1 MTVGAI
7 IVAAGSGERLGAGLP
22 KALVDLHG
30 RPMVDW
36 SLSTFAG
43 HPQVA
48 AIVVVAPPDAV
59 AVLTAGAAGRALV
72 VPGGASRQ
80 DSVKAGLSALPADV
94 SHVLVHDAARPL
106 VPPSVISTVIAALR
120 AGLDAV
126 IPVLPVI
133 DTIKRVDAHGVVQAT
148 VDRASLRTVQTP
160 QGFRR
165 DVLVAAHRS
174 GQARSLTAITDD
186 AGLVEA
192 IGRAVQTVPGSELAF
207 KITTPHDLQL
217 AYRLAGPWAY
227 GGDPNAESPDAGQPT
242 TGGAH

>member
-1 MTVGAI
+1 MTIGAI
-7 IVAAGSGERLGAGLP
+7 IVAAGSGERLGAGRS

-30 RPMVDW
+30 RPIVDW
-36 SLSTFAG
+36 SLSTFAD
-43 HPQVA
+43 HPGVEV
-48 AIVVVAPPDAV
+48 IVVVAPSDAV
-59 AVLTAGAAGRALV
+59 DELTAGAAGRALV
-72 VPGGASRQ
+72 VPGGATRQ
-80 DSVKAGLSALPADV
+80 DSVQAGLSALPAQV

-106 VPPSVISTVIAALR
+106 VPPEVISSVIAALH

-133 DTIKRVDAHGVVQAT
+133 DTIKRVDANGVVQAT

-165 DVLVAAHRS
+165 DVLVAAHRC
-174 GQARSLTAITDD
+174 GHERERSTITDD

-192 IGRAVQTVPGSELAF
+192 IGRVVQTVPGSELAF

-227 GGDPNAESPDAGQPT
+227 GAEPTQPR
-242 TGGAH
+242 TGGLS